1 MSLDHLWA
9 AWRSTYVEGYEEPA
23 EDTGEGRPDG
33 HPSPE
38 CTFCALIGSDV
49 PDEESFVVRRGSK
62 VVAILNL
69 YPYASGHLLVMPRR
83 HVRELDELTAGE
95 ATELWAVLREAVAAQ
110 KRAYRP
116 DGCNIGAN
124 LGRAAGAGIPGHLHL
139 HAVPRW
145 LGDTNFMTTT
155 AAVRVLP
162 EALDVSWHKLRA
174 AWL

>member
-9 AWRSTYVEGYEEPA
+9 GWRSAYVENYEDPTGA
-23 EDTGEGRPDG
+23 ADTDG
-33 HPSPE
+33 SVGTGPS
-38 CTFCALIGSDV
+38 CTFCGLIASDAT
-49 PDEESFVVRRGSK
+49 EEERFIVSSGPA

-69 YPYASGHLLVMPRR
+69 FPYAPGHLLVMPKR
-83 HVRELDELTAGE
+83 HVRELDELSGAE
-95 ATELWAVLREAVAAQ
+95 STELWAALGQSVAAL

-145 LGDTNFMTTT
+145 QGDTNFMTAT

-162 EALDVSWHKLRA
+162 EAIGSSWAKLRS
-174 AWL
+174 AWR